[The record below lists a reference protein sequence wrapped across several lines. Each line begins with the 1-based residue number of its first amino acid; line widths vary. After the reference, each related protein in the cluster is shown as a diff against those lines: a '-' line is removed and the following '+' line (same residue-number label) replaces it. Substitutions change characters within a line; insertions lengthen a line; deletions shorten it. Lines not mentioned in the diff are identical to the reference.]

1 MVCFDSDKKMKGNR
15 FDRETQNI
23 QKNGPEGVTLLD
35 ASQNTWTLLI

>member
-15 FDRETQNI
+15 FDRETQDI
-23 QKNGPEGVTLLD
+23 QKNAPEGVTLLD